1 MIERPLDLDAIAA
14 FVCIAEL
21 DSFTRAAEA
30 MRTTQAAI
38 SLKLKRLEARLGCRL
53 VERTPRY
60 VRLSARGAAF
70 LEHARELLEAQDR
83 ALAEFAGTRQ
93 RLTIGISDH
102 VAGPELPALIARMN
116 AQDPQL
122 LIDIRIGSSGDL
134 IQSFD
139 RRELDTVI
147 VRLHNGRSDGEIL
160 TEEKF
165 GWFAAP
171 SWRHRAGEPLPVA
184 TLAEPCGVRAMAAKL
199 LDAAGVPWTEIF
211 VGGGVAAV
219 AAAVTAGLGV
229 AALAPR
235 MLPFG
240 AIDVGPKLGL
250 PDLPRLPVLLH
261 TRVKDGRPRDA
272 LAALA
277 AAFRSVVRGARATP
291 AKKGRKKIDGRKAM
305 LLPIPGKRTAQAE
318 TGKGARA
325 GAIKRKAG

>member
-1 MIERPLDLDAIAA
+1 MMGRPLDLDAVEA
-14 FVCIAEL
+14 FVRIAEL

-30 MRTTQAAI
+30 MRTTQAAV
-38 SLKLKRLEARLGCRL
+38 SLKLKRLEKRLGCRL

-60 VRLSARGAAF
+60 VQLSAQGAAF
-70 LEHARELLEAQDR
+70 LERARELLEAHDR
-83 ALAEFAGTRQ
+83 ALAIFATARQ
-93 RLTIGISDH
+93 RLTFGISDH

-122 LIDIRIGSSGDL
+122 LIEIRIGSSADL
-134 IQSFD
+134 LQSFD

-147 VRLHNGRSDGEIL
+147 VRLHDGRTGGEIL

-171 SWRHRAGEPLPVA
+171 GWQHRVGDPLPLA
-184 TLAEPCGVRAMAAKL
+184 TMDAPCGVRAIAEEL
-199 LDAAGVPWTEIF
+199 LDAAGVSWTEIF

-219 AAAVTAGLGV
+219 AAAVMAGMGV

-240 AIDVGPKLGL
+240 AVEVGSKLGL

-261 TRVKDGRPRDA
+261 SRVKDGRARNA
-272 LAALA
+272 LAALS
-277 AAFRSVVRGARATP
+277 AAFRSAVRG
-291 AKKGRKKIDGRKAM
+291 
-305 LLPIPGKRTAQAE
+305 
-318 TGKGARA
+318 
-325 GAIKRKAG
+325 

>member
-1 MIERPLDLDAIAA
+1 MKMIERPLDLDVVQAFIRIAG
-14 FVCIAEL
+14 L
-21 DSFTRAAEA
+21 GSFTRAAEA
-30 MRTTQAAI
+30 MRTTQAAV
-38 SLKLKRLEARLGCRL
+38 SLKLQRLEERLGCRL

-60 VRLSARGAAF
+60 VQLSARGAAF
-70 LEHARELLEAQDR
+70 LEHARELLQVHDR
-83 ALAEFAGTRQ
+83 ALAVVAGARQ

-122 LIDIRIGSSGDL
+122 LIEIRIGSSGDL
-134 IQSFD
+134 LQSFD

-147 VRLHNGRSDGEIL
+147 VRLHAGRSDGEIL

-171 SWRHRAGEPLPVA
+171 GWQHRAGEPLPLA
-184 TLAEPCGVRAMAAKL
+184 TMAEPCGVRAIAGQL
-199 LDAAGVPWTEIF
+199 LDAAGVSWSEIF

-219 AAAVTAGLGV
+219 AAAVMAGVGV

-240 AIDVGPKLGL
+240 AVDVGPKLGL

-272 LAALA
+272 LAALS
-277 AAFRSVVRGARATP
+277 AAFRSAVRG
-291 AKKGRKKIDGRKAM
+291 
-305 LLPIPGKRTAQAE
+305 
-318 TGKGARA
+318 
-325 GAIKRKAG
+325 